1 MRFEPPNVKNRWDSP
16 LFTIDIIGDDH
27 SNNDNAPRSI
37 PLPCSS
43 IVECLMQV
51 NMQIFVQNNSFQG
64 KALTANLSTQS
75 VPLASTNF
83 LHNLDAITHDV
94 VQSIIDQQ
102 KTAILGDQVC
112 EFFLVPKICKF
123 IIN

>member
-1 MRFEPPNVKNRWDSP
+1 
-16 LFTIDIIGDDH
+16 
-27 SNNDNAPRSI
+27 
-37 PLPCSS
+37 
-43 IVECLMQV
+43 MQV